1 MTYQLRPENGLIDS
15 ARTILTEQLVSA
27 AHSLENPANG
37 RDAAVHLARRKLK
50 RARGLYRLIAA
61 AAPDFRKQEN
71 IRLRDI
77 ARSLAGLRDAS
88 ALVESVTY
96 LQAWTEEE
104 EEQKALT
111 TALSLLKAQS
121 EQTLETN
128 QSCDDCILTA
138 AANCREAAEALAQ
151 ADITVRTAKSGRIL
165 QKAWRKLMIQAQEAI
180 AICQTGSEAE
190 SFHDLR
196 KTSQTYWMYLSLL
209 RDLWPSAF
217 LLKRQCAKQLA
228 DQLGHE
234 NDLSMLAAA
243 LDQQAA
249 SFDSAETL
257 SHLLGM
263 IIRRQQVLRA
273 DALAAAEALFR
284 DGPELEPAIV
294 MGLWLRYADL
304 AQN

>member
-1 MTYQLRPENGLIDS
+1 MTYQLRPEDGLIDS
-15 ARTILTEQLVSA
+15 ARTILTEQLLAA
-27 AHSLENPANG
+27 AHFLENQPNG
-37 RDAAVHLARRKLK
+37 RDEAVHLARRKLK
-50 RARGLYRLIAA
+50 RARALYRLIAA

-96 LQAWTEEE
+96 LQAWAQHDD
-104 EEQKALT
+104 EQRALNS
-111 TALSLLKAQS
+111 ALSLLKAQP
-121 EQTLETN
+121 EQTLEN
-128 QSCDDCILTA
+128 DQSCNDPMLIA
-138 AANCREAAEALAQ
+138 ATNCKEAADVLAN
-151 ADITVRTAKSGRIL
+151 AAITVRSAKSGRIL
-165 QKAWRKLMIQAQEAI
+165 QKAWRKLMFQAQDAI
-180 AICQTGSEAE
+180 ATCQTGSEAE
-190 SFHDLR
+190 SFHNLR
-196 KTSQTYWMYLSLL
+196 KAAQTYWMYLSLL

-263 IIRRQQVLRA
+263 IIRRQQVLRT

-294 MGLWLRYADL
+294 LALWQMSRD
-304 AQN
+304 